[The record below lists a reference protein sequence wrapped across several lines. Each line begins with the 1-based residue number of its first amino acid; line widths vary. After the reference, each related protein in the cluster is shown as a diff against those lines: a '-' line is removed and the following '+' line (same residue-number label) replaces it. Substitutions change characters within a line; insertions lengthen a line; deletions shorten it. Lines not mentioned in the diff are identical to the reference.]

1 MGGVGESAWGNGKPP
16 PKSEKI
22 CVETKFL
29 GVPKSWEVGRGFP
42 SLNLWGNRCVFSGE
56 IWQYWRQSQG
66 QGCKG

>member
-29 GVPKSWEVGRGFP
+29 DVPKSWEVGRGFP
-42 SLNLWGNRCVFSGE
+42 SRSEVVFRLIFSTK
-56 IWQYWRQSQG
+56 IHTFF
-66 QGCKG
+66 